1 MAARA
6 RRAVAHLARLAL
18 RAGGAPDAAAWAAD
32 TDDLPFGVHD
42 ADSVEAGAARAGPGG
57 ARQRGRRGAGRG
69 RYAERVVCLAGRKDL
84 LQTLL
89 PARAL
94 GGAAQVVAASGRLAR
109 EDLFHAVLPAAWRH
123 GPRCR
128 RNDSCGKQWERDR
141 REHLSGGH
149 REPSSWGTR
158 ARWAPGC
165 LSSTHYHE
173 SPREGE
179 GTVAEQA
186 SARQRH
192 RDSVNSAVCTDYAPG
207 LRRGAPRDEPGDR
220 RASQLVEGC
229 GVRQPQDESRA
240 AACDDRVPLNRLT
253 QLPRRCDC
261 PIRPRVLEEAKRP
274 ALLARGPG
282 GAR

>member
-109 EDLFHAVLPAAWRH
+109 EDLFHAALPAAWRH
-123 GPRCR
+123 GPRRR

-149 REPSSWGTR
+149 REPSF
-158 ARWAPGC
+158 RWAPGC
-165 LSSTHYHE
+165 LFGHHYHE
-173 SPREGE
+173 SPPE

-186 SARQRH
+186 TVASADSIAARERSGGRDRGAAHSHAPTGATAPCPLPCAPGTPSRPPPRRGSCGRARAGAATPRARRARSAR
-192 RDSVNSAVCTDYAPG
+192 SCSGKSPWK
-207 LRRGAPRDEPGDR
+207 RRTWR
-220 RASQLVEGC
+220 
-229 GVRQPQDESRA
+229 
-240 AACDDRVPLNRLT
+240 
-253 QLPRRCDC
+253 
-261 PIRPRVLEEAKRP
+261 
-274 ALLARGPG
+274 
-282 GAR
+282 

>member
-57 ARQRGRRGAGRG
+57 ARQR
-69 RYAERVVCLAGRKDL
+69 
-84 LQTLL
+84 
-89 PARAL
+89 
-94 GGAAQVVAASGRLAR
+94 
-109 EDLFHAVLPAAWRH
+109 
-123 GPRCR
+123 
-128 RNDSCGKQWERDR
+128 
-141 REHLSGGH
+141 
-149 REPSSWGTR
+149 
-158 ARWAPGC
+158 
-165 LSSTHYHE
+165 
-173 SPREGE
+173 
-179 GTVAEQA
+179 
-186 SARQRH
+186 H

-220 RASQLVEGC
+220 RASLLVEGC

-274 ALLARGPG
+274 ALLARGP
-282 GAR
+282 